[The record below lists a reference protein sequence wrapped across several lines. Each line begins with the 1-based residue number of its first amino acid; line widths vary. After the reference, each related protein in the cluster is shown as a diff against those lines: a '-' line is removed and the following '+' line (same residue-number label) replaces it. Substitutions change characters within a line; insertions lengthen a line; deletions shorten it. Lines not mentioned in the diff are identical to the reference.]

1 MIKILRCGSLF
12 NESGSL
18 LNTFGLNSQHWKN
31 DPRVIFQPVSK
42 FFVTWTGSL
51 MLPNTTKCNSSVVR
65 YAIDWFA
72 LHMFH
77 KRTTLIFLMFST
89 NQSLSLKLCY
99 RKLTLSRQLTLMTPK
114 LLIFSNNRNQTKNSS
129 LISYIEKSKHN
140 TGKLASWYG
149 KGVRSPVSI
158 LHDQQDG
165 VKNTN
170 YCIAKSVTHEVKGI
184 YKSSSELETEN

>member
-1 MIKILRCGSLF
+1 MIIIPRCGSLF
-12 NESGSL
+12 KESGSL
-18 LNTFGLNSQHWKN
+18 LNTFGLDSQHWKN

-51 MLPNTTKCNSSVVR
+51 MLPKTTKCNSSVVR

-77 KRTTLIFLMFST
+77 KRATIIFLMFST

-114 LLIFSNNRNQTKNSS
+114 LLIFSNNRNPSDRQKIFFDIVHRKIKT
-129 LISYIEKSKHN
+129 
-140 TGKLASWYG
+140 
-149 KGVRSPVSI
+149 
-158 LHDQQDG
+158 
-165 VKNTN
+165 
-170 YCIAKSVTHEVKGI
+170 
-184 YKSSSELETEN
+184 